1 MAEEVKIIFEIE
13 GIQQSVSSVEE
24 LQTALKGV
32 ETQSKKTEKTV
43 TNVSDAAKT
52 VGKSSE
58 EAAKNAEGATKI
70 IDEAFGGLGTQI
82 KEVGGGIKQLGTSA
96 ITSFKSAVM
105 GANAMGKALIATG
118 IGAIVVALGLIAAYW
133 DDIVGAIS
141 GVSSEQKKLLEDTKA
156 TVAANE
162 ANLASTLESENSL
175 KLSGKSEKEIRDL
188 KIQQTN
194 ETIASMET
202 QLTMQK
208 QQADAQQEAL
218 KRNADIAQN
227 VIRFLMAPVT
237 ILLKGVDALTYGL
250 AKIGVLEKG
259 TNLEESFSGGIAGL
273 IFDPEGAKTEA
284 DKTEKEVT
292 DGLRKLKNTR
302 DGYILQGKDQAKKAG
317 DDAAAKNKEEADK
330 RIQTEKELL
339 AELSRLQAENITD
352 KQARALAL
360 LELERQQKRAE
371 LEEKK
376 ASNELLLELD
386 KNYLQKAQAIK
397 DDFAKQE
404 EEKKK
409 AADEKKKAEDEKAA
423 ANKEIIDGI
432 LQQQKLDSIE
442 DTFEKARMELEIQRT
457 TDVEKA
463 TLAGATAEQL
473 SAINA
478 GYTDKAKKLAVEE
491 TKFKKALKKQEVND
505 ALNASASVLDSV
517 VSLVGE
523 GSAVGKA
530 AAVASATIQ
539 TYTSATAAY
548 ASVVGV
554 PFVGPVLAPIAAG
567 VAVAAGIMNVKKILS
582 TKTPGGGGS
591 GGGSAGSV
599 PSAPAI
605 PTAPPI
611 NPTAGIGAAAEGQNV
626 QNQITLGN
634 QQGASGPSVVKA
646 YVVSSDMSKQQEA
659 DRKITDLA
667 RL

>member
-43 TNVSDAAKT
+43 NNVSDAAKT

-162 ANLASTLESENSL
+162 ANLGATLESENSL

-273 IFDPEGAKTEA
+273 IFDPEGAKEEA
-284 DKTEKEVT
+284 DKSQKEVS

-409 AADEKKKAEDEKAA
+409 AAEEKKKAEDEKAA

-491 TKFKKALKKQEVND
+491 TKCKKALKKQEVND

-591 GGGSAGSV
+591 GGGGSV

-611 NPTAGIGAAAEGQNV
+611 NPTAGIGAAAEGQQV

>member
-141 GVSSEQKKLLEDTKA
+141 GVSSEQKQLLADTKA

-273 IFDPEGAKTEA
+273 IFDPEGAKEEA
-284 DKTEKEVT
+284 DKSQKEVT

-302 DGYILQGKDQAKKAG
+302 DVYILQGKDQAKKAG

-591 GGGSAGSV
+591 GGGGSV

>member
-43 TNVSDAAKT
+43 NNVGDAAKT

-162 ANLASTLESENSL
+162 ANLSATLDSENSL

-194 ETIASMET
+194 ETIASMEN

-227 VIRFLMAPVT
+227 VIRFLMAPVS

-259 TNLEESFSGGIAGL
+259 TNLEEKFSGGLAGL
-273 IFDPEGAKTEA
+273 IFDPEGAKEEA
-284 DKTEKEVT
+284 DKSAKEVS

-317 DDAAAKNKEEADK
+317 DEAAAKNKEAAEE

-352 KQARALAL
+352 KQAKALAL

-397 DDFAKQE
+397 DEFAAAAEAKQKE
-404 EEKKK
+404 
-409 AADEKKKAEDEKAA
+409 ADEKKKAEDEKAA
-423 ANKEIIDGI
+423 ANKQLVDDI

-478 GYTDKAKKLAVEE
+478 SYTDKAKKLAVEE

-505 ALNASASVLDSV
+505 ALNASADVLNSV
-517 VSLVGE
+517 VDLVGE

-530 AAVASATIQ
+530 AAVASATIS

-554 PFVGPVLAPIAAG
+554 PFVGPILAPIAAG

-591 GGGSAGSV
+591 GGGGSV

-605 PTAPPI
+605 PAAPSF
-611 NPTAGIGAAAEGQNV
+611 NPTAGIGAAAEGQQV

-634 QQGASGPSVVKA
+634 QQGSTGGTVVKA

>member
-1 MAEEVKIIFEIE
+1 
-13 GIQQSVSSVEE
+13 
-24 LQTALKGV
+24 
-32 ETQSKKTEKTV
+32 
-43 TNVSDAAKT
+43 
-52 VGKSSE
+52 
-58 EAAKNAEGATKI
+58 
-70 IDEAFGGLGTQI
+70 
-82 KEVGGGIKQLGTSA
+82 
-96 ITSFKSAVM
+96 
-105 GANAMGKALIATG
+105 
-118 IGAIVVALGLIAAYW
+118 
-133 DDIVGAIS
+133 
-141 GVSSEQKKLLEDTKA
+141 
-156 TVAANE
+156 
-162 ANLASTLESENSL
+162 
-175 KLSGKSEKEIRDL
+175 
-188 KIQQTN
+188 
-194 ETIASMET
+194 
-202 QLTMQK
+202 
-208 QQADAQQEAL
+208 
-218 KRNADIAQN
+218 
-227 VIRFLMAPVT
+227 MAPVT

-478 GYTDKAKKLAVEE
+478 GYSDKAKKLAVEE

-591 GGGSAGSV
+591 GGGGSV

>member
-43 TNVSDAAKT
+43 NNVGDAAKT

-162 ANLASTLESENSL
+162 ANLSATLESENSL

-194 ETIASMET
+194 ETIASMEN

-237 ILLKGVDALTYGL
+237 ILLKAVDTLTAGL
-250 AKIGVLEKG
+250 AKVGVLEKG
-259 TNLEESFSGGIAGL
+259 TNFEEKFSGGIAGL
-273 IFDPEGAKTEA
+273 IFDPEGAKEES
-284 DKTEKEVT
+284 DKTQKEVA

-317 DDAAAKNKEEADK
+317 DEAAAKNKEAAEE

-352 KQARALAL
+352 KQAKALAL

-397 DDFAKQE
+397 DEFAAAAEAKQKE
-404 EEKKK
+404 
-409 AADEKKKAEDEKAA
+409 ADEKKKAEDEKAA
-423 ANKEIIDGI
+423 ANKQLVDDI

-473 SAINA
+473 SSINA
-478 GYTDKAKKLAVEE
+478 SYTDKAKKLATEE
-491 TKFKKALKKQEVND
+491 LKFKKALKKTEVND
-505 ALNASASVLDSV
+505 ALNASADVLNSV
-517 VSLVGE
+517 VDLVGE

-530 AAVASATIQ
+530 AAVASATIS

-582 TKTPGGGGS
+582 TKTPGGGGA
-591 GGGSAGSV
+591 GGSAGAVPSV
-599 PSAPAI
+599 P
-605 PTAPPI
+605 TPPVY
-611 NPTAGIGAAAEGQNV
+611 NPTAGIGAAAEGQQV

-634 QQGASGPSVVKA
+634 QQGSTGPSVVQA
-646 YVVSSDMSKQQEA
+646 YVVSSQMTSQQEA

>member
-43 TNVSDAAKT
+43 NNVGDAAKT

-162 ANLASTLESENSL
+162 ANLSATLDSENSL

-194 ETIASMET
+194 ETIASMEN

-237 ILLKGVDALTYGL
+237 ILLKAVDTLTAGL
-250 AKIGVLEKG
+250 AKVGVLEKG
-259 TNLEESFSGGIAGL
+259 TNFEEKFSGGIAGL
-273 IFDPEGAKTEA
+273 IFDPEGAKEES
-284 DKTEKEVT
+284 DKTQKEVA

-317 DDAAAKNKEEADK
+317 DEAAAKNKEAAEE

-397 DDFAKQE
+397 DEFAAAAEAKQKE
-404 EEKKK
+404 
-409 AADEKKKAEDEKAA
+409 ADEKKKAEDEKAA
-423 ANKEIIDGI
+423 ANKQLVDDI

-457 TDVEKA
+457 TDIEKA

-478 GYTDKAKKLAVEE
+478 SYSDKAKKLAVEE

-505 ALNASASVLDSV
+505 ALNASADVLNSV
-517 VSLVGE
+517 VDLVGE

-582 TKTPGGGGS
+582 TKTPGGGG
-591 GGGSAGSV
+591 GSAGSV

-605 PTAPPI
+605 PTAPTYD
-611 NPTAGIGAAAEGQNV
+611 PTASLGAATQGQNV

-634 QQGASGPSVVKA
+634 QQGSTGGTVVKA

-659 DRKITDLA
+659 DKKITDLA

>member
-43 TNVSDAAKT
+43 NNVSDAAKT

-141 GVSSEQKKLLEDTKA
+141 GVSSEQKQLLADTKA

-162 ANLASTLESENSL
+162 ANLDATLGSENSL
-175 KLSGKSEKEIRDL
+175 KLAGKSEKEIRDL

-591 GGGSAGSV
+591 GGGGSV

>member
-141 GVSSEQKKLLEDTKA
+141 GVSSEQKQLLADTKA

-591 GGGSAGSV
+591 GGGGSV

-611 NPTAGIGAAAEGQNV
+611 NPTAGIGAAAEGQQV

>member
-1 MAEEVKIIFEIE
+1 
-13 GIQQSVSSVEE
+13 VSSVEE

-43 TNVSDAAKT
+43 NNVSDAAKT

-141 GVSSEQKKLLEDTKA
+141 GVSSEQKQLLADTKA
-156 TVAANE
+156 TVTANE

-208 QQADAQQEAL
+208 QQADAQQDAL

-273 IFDPEGAKTEA
+273 IFDPEGAKEEA
-284 DKTEKEVT
+284 DKSQKEVT

-409 AADEKKKAEDEKAA
+409 AADEKKKAEDEKLA

-432 LQQQKLDSIE
+432 LLQQRLDSIE
-442 DTFEKARMELEIQRT
+442 DTFEKARIELEVQRT
-457 TDVEKA
+457 TDTEKA
-463 TLAGATAEQL
+463 TLAGATAEQIA
-473 SAINA
+473 SINA
-478 GYTDKAKKLAVEE
+478 SYTDKNKKLAVEE
-491 TKFKKALKKQEVND
+491 LKFKKALKKQEIND

-554 PFVGPVLAPIAAG
+554 PFVGPILAPIAAG

-591 GGGSAGSV
+591 GGGGSV

-611 NPTAGIGAAAEGQNV
+611 NPTAGIGAAAQGQQI
-626 QNQITLGN
+626 QNQITLGD

>member
-43 TNVSDAAKT
+43 NNVGDAAKT

-162 ANLASTLESENSL
+162 ANLSATLDSENSL

-194 ETIASMET
+194 ETIASMEN

-237 ILLKGVDALTYGL
+237 ILLKAVDTLTAGL
-250 AKIGVLEKG
+250 AKVGVLEKG
-259 TNLEESFSGGIAGL
+259 TNFEEKFSGGIAGL
-273 IFDPEGAKTEA
+273 IFDPEGAKEES
-284 DKTEKEVT
+284 DKTQKEVA

-317 DDAAAKNKEEADK
+317 DEAAAKNKEAAEE

-352 KQARALAL
+352 KQAKALAL

-397 DDFAKQE
+397 DEFAAAAEAKQKE
-404 EEKKK
+404 
-409 AADEKKKAEDEKAA
+409 ADEKKKAEDEKAA
-423 ANKEIIDGI
+423 ANKQLVDDI

-457 TDVEKA
+457 TDIEKA

-478 GYTDKAKKLAVEE
+478 SYSDKAKKLAVEE

-505 ALNASASVLDSV
+505 ALNASADVLNSV
-517 VSLVGE
+517 VDLVGE

-582 TKTPGGGGS
+582 TKTPGGGG
-591 GGGSAGSV
+591 GSAGSV

-605 PTAPPI
+605 PTAPTYD
-611 NPTAGIGAAAEGQNV
+611 PTASLGAATQGQNV

-634 QQGASGPSVVKA
+634 QQGSTGGTVVKA

-659 DRKITDLA
+659 DKKITDLA

>member
-43 TNVSDAAKT
+43 NNVSDAAKT

-141 GVSSEQKKLLEDTKA
+141 GVSSEQKQLLADTKA

-162 ANLASTLESENSL
+162 ANLDATLGSENSL
-175 KLSGKSEKEIRDL
+175 KLAGKSEKEIRDL

-284 DKTEKEVT
+284 DKSAKEVEA
-292 DGLRKLKNTR
+292 GLRKLKNTR

-409 AADEKKKAEDEKAA
+409 AAEEKKKAEDEKAA

-591 GGGSAGSV
+591 GGGGSV

-611 NPTAGIGAAAEGQNV
+611 NPTAGIGAAAEGQQV

>member
-43 TNVSDAAKT
+43 NNVSDAAKT

-273 IFDPEGAKTEA
+273 IFDPEGAKEEA
-284 DKTEKEVT
+284 DKSQKEVS

-409 AADEKKKAEDEKAA
+409 AAEEKKKAEDEKAA

-591 GGGSAGSV
+591 GGGGSV

-611 NPTAGIGAAAEGQNV
+611 NPTAGIGAAAEGQQV

>member
-43 TNVSDAAKT
+43 NNVGDAAKQ

-58 EAAKNAEGATKI
+58 EASKNMEASTEI
-70 IDEAFGGLGTQI
+70 LNEAFGGLGTQI

-141 GVSSEQKKLLEDTKA
+141 GVSSEQKQLLEDTKA
-156 TVAANE
+156 TVAANQ
-162 ANLASTLESENSL
+162 ANLDATLGSENSL

-208 QQADAQQEAL
+208 QQAESQQAAL

-237 ILLKGVDALTYGL
+237 ILLKAVDTLTAGL
-250 AKIGVLEKG
+250 AKVGVLEKG
-259 TNLEESFSGGIAGL
+259 TNFEEKFSGGIAGL
-273 IFDPEGAKTEA
+273 IFDPESAKEES
-284 DKTEKEVT
+284 DKTQKEVE
-292 DGLRKLKNTR
+292 DGLLKLKNTR
-302 DGYILQGKDQAKKAG
+302 DGYILQGRDANKKAG
-317 DDAAAKNKEEADK
+317 DAAAAKNKEEAAA
-330 RIQTEKELL
+330 RLALEKELL
-339 AELSRLQAENITD
+339 AELARLQAENITD
-352 KQARALAL
+352 KQAKALAL
-360 LELERQQKRAE
+360 LELERQTKRQE
-371 LEEKK
+371 LEDKK
-376 ASNELLLELD
+376 ASNELLLALD
-386 KNYLQKAQAIK
+386 LNYQQKAQAIK

-409 AADEKKKAEDEKAA
+409 AEEEKRKAEEAKAA
-423 ANKEIIDGI
+423 ENKAVIDGI
-432 LQQQKLDSIE
+432 LQQQKLDAIE
-442 DTFEKARMELEIQRT
+442 DTFEKARQELEIQRQA
-457 TDVEKA
+457 DLEKV
-463 TLAGATAEQL
+463 TLAGATADQIA
-473 SAINA
+473 SINQS
-478 GYTDKAKKLAVEE
+478 YTDKAKKLAKEE
-491 TKFKKALKKQEVND
+491 ADFKKKLRKEDINN
-505 ALNASASVLDSV
+505 ALNATSQVLGSVID
-517 VSLVGE
+517 LVGE

-530 AAVASATIQ
+530 AAVAQATID

-548 ASVVGV
+548 SSVVGV
-554 PFVGPVLAPIAAG
+554 PIVGPVLAPIAAG

-582 TKTPGGGGS
+582 TKTPGGGG
-591 GGGSAGSV
+591 GGSAGAVPSV
-599 PSAPAI
+599 PAPPSYD
-605 PTAPPI
+605 PTA
-611 NPTAGIGAAAEGQNV
+611 AIGAAAEGQNV

-634 QQGASGPSVVKA
+634 QQGSTGGTVVQA
-646 YVVSSDMSKQQEA
+646 YVVSSQMTSQQEA

>member
-43 TNVSDAAKT
+43 NNVGDAAKT

-162 ANLASTLESENSL
+162 ANLSATLDSENSL

-194 ETIASMET
+194 ETIASMEN

-237 ILLKGVDALTYGL
+237 ILLKAVDTLTAGL
-250 AKIGVLEKG
+250 AKVGVLEKG
-259 TNLEESFSGGIAGL
+259 TNFEEKFSGGIAGL
-273 IFDPEGAKTEA
+273 IFDPEGAKEES
-284 DKTEKEVT
+284 DKTQKEVA

-317 DDAAAKNKEEADK
+317 DEAAAKNKEAADE

-352 KQARALAL
+352 KQAKALAL

-397 DDFAKQE
+397 DEFAAAAEAKQKE
-404 EEKKK
+404 
-409 AADEKKKAEDEKAA
+409 ADEKKKAEDEKAA
-423 ANKEIIDGI
+423 ANKQLVDDI

-478 GYTDKAKKLAVEE
+478 SYTDKAKKLATEE
-491 TKFKKALKKQEVND
+491 LKFKKALKKQEIND
-505 ALNASASVLDSV
+505 ALNASADVLNSV

-530 AAVASATIQ
+530 AAVASATIS

-582 TKTPGGGGS
+582 TKTPGGGG
-591 GGGSAGSV
+591 GSAGSV

-605 PTAPPI
+605 PTAPTYD
-611 NPTAGIGAAAEGQNV
+611 PTASLGAATQGQQV

-634 QQGASGPSVVKA
+634 QQGSTGGTVVKA

-659 DRKITDLA
+659 DKKITDLA